1 MDIGTLIF
9 LAIVAILFY
18 YGWKRWQQP
27 STDEQYQQARRQRLA
42 VRDNVQHF
50 LDSANILIRQGKY
63 DEASTLFLQ
72 AGRIFQ
78 AAKTKMLK
86 GPQAAPEA
94 IEIIRNRMPLQV
106 EKIGRNLAHEFYYN
120 LNRPREAAAIL
131 RAMGLHGEAEA
142 IEVVAGITSQSTP
155 EPISQ
160 TPSSKVNPVQVAQ
173 SAPEPVSIPE
183 PTSSPPSE
191 EVIAEPPEKPENIP
205 NLVMTATSN
214 LSETCVVCRKAIRNG
229 DEYIYCV
236 HCGKP
241 GHSRHLFEYMKVK
254 GECPNCKQRLRAKM
268 YQT

>member
-1 MDIGTLIF
+1 MDFGTIVF
-9 LAIVAILFY
+9 LVLVAVLLY
-18 YGWKRWQQP
+18 YGWKRWQRP
-27 STDEQYQQARRQRLA
+27 TTDEQYREERRKRFA

-50 LDSANILIRQGKY
+50 IDSANMMIRQGKY
-63 DEASTLFLQ
+63 DEATTLFLQ

-120 LNRPREAAAIL
+120 MNRPRESAAIL

-142 IEVVAGITSQSTP
+142 IEVVAGITPQRPLQRPPPQETATV
-155 EPISQ
+155 E
-160 TPSSKVNPVQVAQ
+160 PVQVTR
-173 SAPEPVSIPE
+173 SVPETTPQPIATPLTQQKE
-183 PTSSPPSE
+183 ME
-191 EVIAEPPEKPENIP
+191 EENGKPENIP
-205 NLVMTATSN
+205 NLVLTASSN
-214 LSETCVVCRKAIRNG
+214 FTGTCVVCRKTIKTG
-229 DEYIYCV
+229 ETYIYCLN
-236 HCGKP
+236 CGKP

-254 GECPNCKQRLRAKM
+254 GQCPSCKQRLRGKM